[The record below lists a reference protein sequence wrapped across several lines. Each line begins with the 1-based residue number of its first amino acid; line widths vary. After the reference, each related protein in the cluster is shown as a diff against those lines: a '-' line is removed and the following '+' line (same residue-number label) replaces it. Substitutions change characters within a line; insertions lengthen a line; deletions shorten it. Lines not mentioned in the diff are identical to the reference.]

1 MDIKENL
8 EKIKSEIS
16 ECEKISG
23 RNVGSVKLMAVSKFH
38 PSSEIIQAILSAQLL
53 FGENRVQESCEKFSS
68 ILEKYN
74 NVSLH
79 LIGQLQT
86 NKVKNIVGLAD
97 CIQSVDRLSLIEEI
111 EKQCAKINR
120 NIKILFEFHTAED
133 SKSGFENEK
142 DIFDALNLL
151 ANNKYPHVVPAGFMT
166 MAPFT
171 QDEIAIRKSFIK
183 LRQLKDNMK
192 NEFPELN
199 LDELSMGMSSD
210 FKIAIEEGST
220 MVRIGTAI
228 FGERDY
234 SK

>member
-53 FGENRVQESCEKFSS
+53 FGENRVQESCEKFPS

-171 QDEIAIRKSFIK
+171 QDEIAIRKSFIN

-192 NEFPELN
+192 KEFPELN